1 MATDY
6 PTEPEGRVSFDGA
19 HGSTLPTPK
28 TLPVM
33 IAVLAL
39 AFGLRVTMAVR
50 TSVIFEDGPFF
61 LDTAKL
67 FARGDWAGAFAHPY
81 HPLYSGLTAA
91 LERVVNDWEI
101 AALSISVIGGTAAVL
116 ALFVFLR
123 DSFDARSAAR
133 QPQARSRDAFIAAIL
148 VFYGVVLVGLL
159 ANYGYL
165 SRRHVLPLL
174 PLLLG
179 YAGLG
184 AGWLVDRVGNR
195 SKNREA
201 ERPGRVPR
209 LAPARLMAG
218 LALLM
223 FGIAAPRRCTI
234 TAKKSSPC
242 ATETGFGVSS
252 RWFGNACDTSL

>member
-1 MATDY
+1 M
-6 PTEPEGRVSFDGA
+6 GRS
-19 HGSTLPTPK
+19 
-28 TLPVM
+28 
-33 IAVLAL
+33 
-39 AFGLRVTMAVR
+39 LR
-50 TSVIFEDGPFF
+50 G
-61 LDTAKL
+61 
-67 FARGDWAGAFAHPY
+67 HPY
-81 HPLYSGLTAA
+81 HPLYAGLTAA

-123 DSFDARSAAR
+123 DSFDARSAAL

-209 LAPARLMAG
+209 LAPAGLMAG

-223 FGIAAPRRCTI
+223 FGIAAPKALHDQRQEVLALRDGNRFRSFESLVRERVRYI
-234 TAKKSSPC
+234 VVDDRALPDPDPGFELRELHRSAAKGRGGRVYELTRAAGNEPPQVGASIAAGPPDH
-242 ATETGFGVSS
+242 ETH
-252 RWFGNACDTSL
+252 